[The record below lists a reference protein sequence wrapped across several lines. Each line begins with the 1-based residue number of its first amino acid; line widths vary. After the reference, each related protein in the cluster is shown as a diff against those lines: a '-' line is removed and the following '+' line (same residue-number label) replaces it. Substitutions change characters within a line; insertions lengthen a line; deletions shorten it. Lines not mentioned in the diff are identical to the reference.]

1 MTNLRNEL
9 PVAVHVASGGEARVR
24 TGGQVIS
31 LEDISS
37 GSFQVSGAT
46 RFKGFFNPRATGGL
60 MLLVGYTSPLTPDN
74 ASMALVDFGQFCD
87 DVPEGTTVYFCSVS
101 LEDLSPC
108 EGAAGDRI
116 HISFYG

>member
-31 LEDISS
+31 LDGVSS

-46 RFKGFFNPRATGGL
+46 RFKALFNARSTGGL
-60 MLLVGYTSPLTPDN
+60 MLLMGYTSPVTPAN
-74 ASMALVDFGQFCD
+74 ASIAGVDFSQFCD
-87 DVPEGTTVYFCSVS
+87 DVPEGTTVYYSSIS
-101 LEDLSPC
+101 LEDLSPS
-108 EGAAGDRI
+108 EGAVADRI